1 MKTRQAALDFILIL
15 VLFSEIIL
23 EHGQNLARATKSKE
37 KDDASGSSSQ
47 VDPHIVLTGLQQLK
61 KQRRVQTEEK
71 PQRSKISTP
80 RTAVRKTQREA
91 VLSRQAQNQPVEE
104 EFINV
109 DSAPKQGIGC

>member
-23 EHGQNLARATKSKE
+23 EHGQNLVRATKSKE
-37 KDDASGSSSQ
+37 RDDASGSSSQ
-47 VDPHIVLTGLQQLK
+47 VDPSQVLTGLQQLK
-61 KQRRVQTEEK
+61 RQRRVQNEEK
-71 PQRSKISTP
+71 PRKNKVSTS
-80 RTAVRKTQREA
+80 RTAVRKTQRET